1 MRRIP
6 VLLFALLLF
15 GCNQPGSEDSGEPAG
30 DAGAPADAAS
40 GDAAPAEAVTDDS
53 GSASERLEAV
63 LADKPEEFQARYQ
76 YRHPQETLMFFGIE
90 PGMTVVEALPG
101 GGWYSQVLIPYLGED
116 GRLIGANYPRDMWPK
131 FEFADQ
137 EFLDS
142 VQTWTTDW
150 PEEARQW
157 QGGNGAQVDAFMFGE
172 MPEELAGQADA
183 VLFIRALHNLA
194 RFEDEG
200 GFLTQALEDAH
211 RALKPGGILGV
222 VQHEARPDMPD
233 EWASGENGYL
243 KKEFVIERAEAEGF
257 EFVDEIDVNRNP
269 EDQPTPE
276 DVVWRLPPTYGTSQD
291 DPELKAQMDEIG
303 ESNRMTLKFRK
314 MPSEAM

>member
-15 GCNQPGSEDSGEPAG
+15 GCNQPGPEDSGEPAG

-53 GSASERLEAV
+53 DSASERLEAV
-63 LADKPEEFQARYQ
+63 LADKPEEFKARYQ

-101 GGWYSQVLIPYLGED
+101 GGWYSQVLIPYLGEE
-116 GRLIGANYPRDMWPK
+116 GRLVGANYALDMWPK

-137 EFLDS
+137 EYLDS

-150 PEEARQW
+150 PEEAQQW
-157 QGGNGAQVDAFMFGE
+157 QGEDGAQVDAFMFGE

-200 GFLTQALEDAH
+200 GFLTQALEDAY

-243 KKEFVIERAEAEGF
+243 KKDFVIERAEAAGF

-269 EDQPTPE
+269 KDQPTQE
-276 DVVWRLPPTYGTSQD
+276 DFVWRLPPTYGTSQD

>member
-1 MRRIP
+1 MTRIP

-15 GCNQPGSEDSGEPAG
+15 GCNQPASEDSGEPAE
-30 DAGAPADAAS
+30 DPAADAAS
-40 GDAAPAEAVTDDS
+40 GDAAPAGAVTDDP

-63 LADKPEEFQARYQ
+63 LADKPEEFKARYR

-90 PGMTVVEALPG
+90 PGMTVVEVLPG
-101 GGWYSQVLIPYLGED
+101 GGWYSQVLIPYLGEE
-116 GRLIGANYPRDMWPK
+116 GRLIGANYPMEMWPK
-131 FEFADQ
+131 FDFVDQ
-137 EFLDS
+137 EYLDS
-142 VQTWTTDW
+142 MQTWTADW
-150 PEEARQW
+150 PREAQQW
-157 QGGNGAQVDAFMFGE
+157 QGENGAEIDAFMLGS

-194 RFEDEG
+194 RYEDEG
-200 GFLTQALEDAH
+200 GFLSQALDDAYT
-211 RALKPGGILGV
+211 ALAPGGILGV
-222 VQHEARPDMPD
+222 VQHEARPEMPD

-243 KKEFVIERAEAEGF
+243 KKEFVIERAEAAGF

-269 EDQPTPE
+269 KDRPTQE
-276 DVVWRLPPTYGTSQD
+276 DVVWRLPPTYGTSQE
-291 DPELKAQMDEIG
+291 DPELKAQMDEFG